1 MIVALVTEVS
11 LTAEKKRMLL
21 APNATPAGAATRR
34 DRHDRRRRKATAR
47 PTV

>member
-1 MIVALVTEVS
+1 MIEALVIEVS
-11 LTAEKKRMLL
+11 FTAEKNRMLL

-47 PTV
+47 ATA